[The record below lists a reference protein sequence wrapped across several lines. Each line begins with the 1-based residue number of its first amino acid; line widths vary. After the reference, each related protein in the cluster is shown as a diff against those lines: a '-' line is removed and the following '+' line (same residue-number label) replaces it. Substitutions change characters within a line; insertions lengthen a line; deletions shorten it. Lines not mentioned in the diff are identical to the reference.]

1 MGPSRGA
8 ACDRIPDPRAIS
20 RHPRVSACVREVSLR
35 YLEIG
40 VTRDRFGR
48 TASAVIRDALG
59 AYLTTA

>member
-1 MGPSRGA
+1 M
-8 ACDRIPDPRAIS
+8 
-20 RHPRVSACVREVSLR
+20 SACVREVSLR